1 MIAFFV
7 RQWRRAIRIVLNVF
21 PLPVAYRLSVCLR
34 LEMPLGVQLY
44 KLSKGEPRTRG
55 SEVRS
60 HDKVPL
66 KILIAP
72 IFGFSQATLAAES
85 TLARALTEVGASV
98 EFVSCGKGLNH
109 CMYDSVRHLSTTKP
123 GLLERLQRKSRCLE
137 CTTSIDAVS
146 RGAINKKA
154 LVLDRNAILSK
165 NEDLDIVAMTK
176 DEHATS
182 SCLRKLLVGE
192 ISDASNGQVVLEN
205 FHKTHQ
211 DYKQMLTSLFER
223 ELPDRVIMTHGIYLE
238 HGPLLDICRERSI
251 PVYVYTFLY
260 RKKTISI
267 VKGDTYHRALS
278 NISSNRWDYPLSKR
292 QQEELKSY
300 VGSKISGGRDMIN
313 YHPNPKT
320 DKVAIAD
327 ELGIDTRKPV
337 ISFFTN
343 VTWDANIFY
352 SSNIYDGMLAA
363 IFHVID
369 YFLTDTSRQLII
381 RVHPAESKGGFDTK
395 RKLKDMIEERY
406 PDLPSHIN
414 IISSESDVGSYALAD
429 LSDLNII
436 YASNIGTELCALGH
450 KVMVLGEAYCRNR
463 GFTIDPKTQDDVW
476 SELSKVVK
484 GDTISKVDHELGK
497 KFAYFWFFKAMIDF
511 DFFDYSI
518 SKNSLAHFNEEI
530 IELTNDFGEIKDA
543 NLSEIVSAI
552 IDGRDFDYQKFNRDL
567 V

>member
-1 MIAFFV
+1 MILFFV
-7 RQWRRAIRIVLNVF
+7 RQWWRAVRIVLNVL
-21 PLPVAYRLSVCLR
+21 PLPAAYFLSVCLR
-34 LEMPLGVQLY
+34 LEMPLSVQLY
-44 KLSKGEPRTRG
+44 KLSKGEPRTSE

-60 HDKVPL
+60 YDEVPL

-98 EFVSCGKGLNH
+98 EFVSCGKGLSH
-109 CMYDSVRHLSTTKP
+109 CMWDSVGHLSTTKP
-123 GLLERLQRKSRCLE
+123 GLSERLKRKARCLE

-146 RGAINKKA
+146 RAAINKKA
-154 LVLDRNAILSK
+154 LVLDRSILSK
-165 NEDLDIVAMTK
+165 NEDLDIIAMTK

-182 SCLRKLLVGE
+182 SSLRKLLVGE
-192 ISDASNGQVVLEN
+192 ISDVSNGQVVLEN
-205 FHKTHQ
+205 FHRTHE
-211 DYKQMLTSLFER
+211 DYKKMLASLFDR

-267 VKGDTYHRALS
+267 VKGDTYHRALL
-278 NISSNRWDYPLSKR
+278 NIPKDRWDHALSKSQR
-292 QQEELKSY
+292 DELKSY
-300 VGSKISGGRDMIN
+300 VGSKISGGRDMVN

-320 DKVAIAD
+320 DKVAITD

-369 YFLTDTSRQLII
+369 YFLTDISRQLII

-395 RKLKDMIEERY
+395 LKLKDMIEERY

-484 GDTISKVDHELGK
+484 GDKVSKVDHELGK
-497 KFAYFWFFKAMIDF
+497 KFAYFWFFRAMIDF

-518 SKNSLAHFNEEI
+518 SKNSLAYFNEKI
-530 IELTNDFGEIKDA
+530 NGLTNATGEIKDA

-552 IDGRDFDYQKFNRDL
+552 KDGRDFDYQKFNGDL